1 MNSIRIKLDRIIAKG
16 KLWIVVIVTLGI
28 LLLPCVVFFTSEHII
43 HFLSTD
49 SVWNEGEM
57 GGMLDSYE
65 SYINPSF
72 DGTGTN
78 PERGYKLLIAYLGA
92 FLLNGLLVSLVV
104 SWFQNRRERWE
115 QGDLHYRKWEFG
127 NYCVVIGG
135 NEIVPD
141 LVRQLLDKYHY
152 DHILVMTNRDVPT
165 LRKKM
170 VSILGRKEP
179 KIVLY
184 FGERTSEEDLK
195 LLQVQGAKEIYV
207 IGEQLDINQ
216 TGSHHDV
223 KNMECVQ
230 KMARI
235 LRNSPFA
242 EKKKCRVMF
251 EYQSSFSVFQFT
263 DINDDISSVLDF
275 RPFNYYE
282 IWAQNVFVYPH
293 LDVNAKQ
300 ANYLPLEG
308 IEPITGDSESTV
320 HLIVVG
326 MSRMGIAMGIEAAQI
341 AHYPNF
347 VKNKEK
353 ELRTRITFIDS
364 EAKKE
369 MRYLQGHYKEL
380 FAVSRWRYFEANDDN
395 IYYHEK
401 EDIPYDADD
410 VSWHDPLCDPNSHS
424 PYRNTDDYTLGKK
437 LVDVDWEFI
446 QGDLETPTIQRYI
459 SEATSRKD
467 VRLTIAVCIPKD
479 NTSFAASLY
488 LPDDVYEDNNNVVQV
503 LAYQP
508 YGDAMCL
515 SFMNRIEMTGNS
527 ESNRQNNF
535 NQFAKLK
542 AFGMMDSCYNIN
554 DQEKMELAADQL
566 WIQYEKTYSGRVGG
580 RKDLRKVLNNEEPL
594 SAGKSLAANQWS
606 NTYAAAHLWTKL
618 RSINW
623 DGKSAVNKEDRKILA
638 ELEHIRW
645 NMEQL
650 LLGFAPLRPEEQ
662 KRLYEKLD
670 SAINV
675 EVPDDELLQLL
686 NNKKESIEKEQFKKL
701 GEWLDAWKDFDEER
715 EIMKANMSHLDICS
729 VEILS
734 KVDKE
739 AIRYDED
746 LTSILPVIYS
756 QITKDLDCNKNGT
769 INKNI

>member
-28 LLLPCVVFFTSEHII
+28 LLLPCIVYYTSEHII
-43 HFLSTD
+43 QFLSTD

-72 DGTGTN
+72 DGSGTN

-104 SWFQNRRERWE
+104 SWFQNRREKWE
-115 QGDLHYRKWEFG
+115 QGDLHYRKGEFG

-141 LVRQLLDKYHY
+141 LVRQLIDKYHY

-170 VSILGRKEP
+170 VSTLGRQEP
-179 KIVLY
+179 KTVLY

-195 LLQVQGAKEIYV
+195 LLHVQGAKEIYI

-230 KMARI
+230 KIAGI
-235 LRNSPFA
+235 LRNSSCA
-242 EKKKCRVMF
+242 EKKRCRVMF

-263 DINDDISSVLDF
+263 DINNDISSVLDF

-282 IWAQNVFVYPH
+282 VWAQNVFVYPN
-293 LDVNAKQ
+293 LDVNAKL
-300 ANYLPLEG
+300 AKYLPLEG
-308 IEPITGDSESTV
+308 KEPITGDSESTV
-320 HLIVVG
+320 HLIIIG

-347 VKNKEK
+347 IKNKEK
-353 ELRTRITFIDS
+353 DLRTRITFIDS
-364 EAKKE
+364 KAKKE

-380 FAVSRWRYFEANDDN
+380 FAVSRWRYLEASDDN

-401 EDIPYDADD
+401 GNLPYDAAD
-410 VSWHDPLCDPNSHS
+410 VSWHDPICDQNSLS

-459 SEATSRKD
+459 SEATSRKN

-488 LPDDVYEDNNNVVQV
+488 LPDKVYEDNNNVVQV

-566 WIQYEKTYSGRVGG
+566 WIQYKKTYSGRVGG

-594 SAGKSLAANQWS
+594 TAGKSLAANQWS

-623 DGKSAVNKEDRKILA
+623 DGKSAINKEDRKILA

-670 SAINV
+670 SAVSV

-686 NNKKESIEKEQFKKL
+686 NNKKGPIEKEQFKKL
-701 GEWLDAWKDFDEER
+701 CEWLDAWKDFDEER

-739 AIRYDED
+739 AIKYDED

-756 QITKDLDCNKNGT
+756 QITNNLDYYKNGT